1 MQPGT
6 TSDSSGPAAA
16 AVSMS
21 AGPTKSQRQLESR
34 CVQRGFEYDRM
45 LGLRRAQLF
54 AAHLDVATFA
64 TSAECIAAVRA
75 AGRELWVTDLA
86 QDALPLS
93 SDAAALAA
101 QLPPYVAVVL
111 GAEATD
117 VVMGQAS

>member
-1 MQPGT
+1 
-6 TSDSSGPAAA
+6 
-16 AVSMS
+16 MS

-75 AGRELWVTDLA
+75 AGRELCAVNLGPPCAGPLRGQITVKSPGFL
-86 QDALPLS
+86 DARCAMPKR
-93 SDAAALAA
+93 
-101 QLPPYVAVVL
+101 
-111 GAEATD
+111 GAPADTTNHWLCD
-117 VVMGQAS
+117 GDQC

>member
-1 MQPGT
+1 
-6 TSDSSGPAAA
+6 
-16 AVSMS
+16 
-21 AGPTKSQRQLESR
+21 
-34 CVQRGFEYDRM
+34 
-45 LGLRRAQLF
+45 QLF

-93 SDAAALAA
+93 SDAVALAA